1 MQIFNHL
8 FGGGMTSKLFNQVRE
23 KMSLCYAIGS
33 GYIGAKGIVTVN
45 AGVDSDKCEL
55 VKQEVLHQLQLCCDG
70 EITETELTKLENN
83 LTELKTINEALRTA
97 CSGQQIK
104 AAELQVKLTKAEELS
119 RTLQSQLADLQTKS
133 TRQEALLTQANESL
147 KEYAAEEKRTRLR
160 IKAQRNMWEAM
171 AGAMLIGMIA
181 K

>member
-1 MQIFNHL
+1 MGLKHRLSVALGGL
-8 FGGGMTSKLFNQVRE
+8 FLF
-23 KMSLCYAIGS
+23 L
-33 GYIGAKGIVTVN
+33 
-45 AGVDSDKCEL
+45 
-55 VKQEVLHQLQLCCDG
+55 LCCSFSVPASAAA
-70 EITETELTKLENN
+70 ITVEPMYMITQTELTQLENN

-119 RTLQSQLADLQTKS
+119 RTLQSQLADLQAKS

-147 KEYAAEEKRTRLR
+147 KEYAREEKRTRLR
-160 IKAQRNMWEAM
+160 IKAQRNTWEAVA
-171 AGAMLIGMIA
+171 AGLLIAWAA

>member
-1 MQIFNHL
+1 MK
-8 FGGGMTSKLFNQVRE
+8 SRRKLTV
-23 KMSLCYAIGS
+23 SLIGS
-33 GYIGAKGIVTVN
+33 
-45 AGVDSDKCEL
+45 L
-55 VKQEVLHQLQLCCDG
+55 LLCLLLCASAQATLAASATPG
-70 EITETELTKLENN
+70 EPTYTITETELTKLESN

-97 CSGQQIK
+97 CSGQQFK

>member
-1 MQIFNHL
+1 MPAEP
-8 FGGGMTSKLFNQVRE
+8 T
-23 KMSLCYAIGS
+23 Y
-33 GYIGAKGIVTVN
+33 T
-45 AGVDSDKCEL
+45 
-55 VKQEVLHQLQLCCDG
+55 
-70 EITETELTKLENN
+70 ITETELNELQNN

-119 RTLQSQLADLQTKS
+119 RTLQSQLTELQAKS

-147 KEYAAEEKRTRLR
+147 KEYAREEKRTRLR
-160 IKAQRNMWEAM
+160 IKAQRNVWETAAGLLLVGLAM
-171 AGAMLIGMIA
+171 

>member
-1 MQIFNHL
+1 MYGIKCRHRL
-8 FGGGMTSKLFNQVRE
+8 AAALVGLCTLLLLYSCSGQV
-23 KMSLCYAIGS
+23 MAAGTIGEPT
-33 GYIGAKGIVTVN
+33 YT
-45 AGVDSDKCEL
+45 
-55 VKQEVLHQLQLCCDG
+55 
-70 EITETELTKLENN
+70 ITETELTELQNN

-119 RTLQSQLADLQTKS
+119 RTLQSQLTELQAKS

-147 KEYAAEEKRTRLR
+147 KEYAREEKRTRLR
-160 IKAQRNMWEAM
+160 IKAQRNTCEAIA
-171 AGAMLIGMIA
+171 AGLLVAWAA